1 MPHALSIDPNAVIWS
16 AGEADR
22 GGRPLLVL
30 LHGYLSH
37 EGDLFQL
44 APYLPLQPVIASLRA
59 PIDMEVGYAW
69 YPLDSPG
76 EPSGASVDAAA
87 RAVLDWL
94 DTLGVG
100 ADTAAQVGLLGF
112 SQGGAVA
119 VQLMRHAPDRFGYA
133 VQLSGYVSP
142 GALIGDARLA
152 ERMPPVFWGRGTLD
166 EVIPSHA
173 ITYTDAWLPEHS
185 TLENRIYEG
194 VAHGISEPELA
205 DVSEFIR
212 ANLS

>member
-1 MPHALSIDPNAVIWS
+1 MPHALSIDPNAVLWS

-22 GGRPLLVL
+22 RGRPILVL

-44 APYLPLQPVIASLRA
+44 TPHLPLQPVIASLRA
-59 PIDMEVGYAW
+59 PIDMGVGYSW

-76 EPSGASVDAAA
+76 EPSAEGVDAAA

-94 DTLGVG
+94 DTLG
-100 ADTAAQVGLLGF
+100 ADANEQVGLLGF
-112 SQGGAVA
+112 SQGGAMA
-119 VQLMRHAPDRFGYA
+119 LQLMRHAPDRFAYA

-142 GALIGDARLA
+142 GTLPGDAQLA
-152 ERMPPVFWGRGTLD
+152 QRKPPVFWGRGTAD
-166 EVIPSHA
+166 EVIPAHA

-205 DVSEFIR
+205 DVSKFIG
-212 ANLS
+212 ANLP